1 MDAADWEH
9 LAATIRTQT
18 AIVQL
23 VAQTPEGMFLF
34 DVRDLG
40 VGWTLAQGA
49 YEPIETALVK
59 HLVKPGDLVVDAG
72 ANLGWYAAI
81 TGRIAGPSGLVLAF
95 EPDAL
100 NRNFLEINLG
110 ANGVA
115 GSVRIFGVAL
125 YERDT
130 TIDFDVCAY
139 NFGDHRI
146 GGVGPAS
153 SSEIEPRERVQVAAR
168 SLDSVL
174 TELALEDRP
183 IGLFKI
189 DTQGAEVAIFRGAP
203 RALGRVKHM
212 VAEFW
217 PHGLERAGYGVDE
230 YANIVS
236 AHFSRFARLSS
247 ADIQTRPISEFQ
259 ADIDAPPDTAGPE
272 GFTNYL
278 FLK

>member
-1 MDAADWEH
+1 MDAADWEA
-9 LAATIRTQT
+9 LAATIRTKT

-23 VAQTPEGMFLF
+23 VAQTQEGMFLF

-59 HLVKPGDLVVDAG
+59 HLVQPGDLVVDAG

-81 TGRIAGPSGLVLAF
+81 TGRIVGPSGLVLAF

-115 GSVRIFGVAL
+115 GSVRVFGVAL
-125 YERDT
+125 YERNG
-130 TIDFDVCAY
+130 TIDFDVCAN

-146 GGVGPAS
+146 GALGTAGA
-153 SSEIEPRERVQVAAR
+153 SEIEPRERVQVAAR
-168 SLDSVL
+168 TLDGVL
-174 TELALEDRP
+174 AELALEDRP
-183 IGLFKI
+183 IGLFKV
-189 DTQGAEVAIFRGAP
+189 DTQGAEVAIFRGAS

-217 PHGLERAGYGVDE
+217 PYGLERAGYGVDE
-230 YANIVS
+230 YADVVS
-236 AHFSRFARLSS
+236 AHFLRFARLNSEDIKTQPIAAFR
-247 ADIQTRPISEFQ
+247 ADIE
-259 ADIDAPPDTAGPE
+259 APPDTAGSE

-278 FLK
+278 FIK